1 MTYRGVTK
9 WTASLDDDFAAE
21 PLEPTP
27 ADGPAVANPVVG
39 DCLNRYTLRER
50 IGEGAMGEVFA
61 AHDPELD
68 RMVAIKVLKR
78 GFGRA
83 SPKTRAR
90 FRREAQAMARLN
102 HPNVVSVFDVGMLP
116 HGVFVAM
123 ELVEG
128 PTLADWM
135 RAPHG
140 WREVVALFVEA
151 GRGLLAAHEA
161 GLVHRDFKPS
171 NVIVGKRVRVADF
184 GLARAATDVPAE
196 PAPATSSLA
205 VDVSAT
211 GQLVG
216 TPAYMAPEQL
226 AGAPASPLSDQYA
239 FAVALHETLYGVRPG
254 AGAPAPLRNAPARL
268 RAVIERALAR
278 EPQDR
283 YPSMRELLVELARD
297 PAWTRR
303 LWLAAIAGLLL
314 IGGVVALVRRN
325 GQVRMCSDAG
335 APWQAA
341 WNAPRRSGVRAAFST
356 GAVADHLLAS
366 LDRYGERWTQARTRA
381 CTEAHDGLA
390 SEATTDLRR
399 RCLDQ
404 RLRVASELIAAV
416 VTDGAA
422 TRLNVGDAVDRL
434 PALEDCDDPREEVPR
449 PADPQSRSLLTYADA
464 LLSQAWALDVLE
476 QYERARP
483 LANAAV
489 EIGER
494 TGYQPLLARALIL
507 RGECEDRSH
516 DYAAA
521 LATQER
527 AATAAA
533 LARDDAAVVEALLDR
548 FLVTGDHLGRPSEAL
563 SGRRFIELALE
574 RAGQPPRQRAMW
586 LHFLAILLTDTGD
599 QSAALAAETDAVA
612 IWNRTLPP
620 GHAYLI
626 DSLETLGNIE
636 IARANYPRAESLL
649 GQVLAAKIAARGE
662 VHIVVADT
670 LTNLGV
676 LEGTRGNVPAAI
688 TYFERARAAAGGEP
702 YFLGE
707 FGLGQSW
714 YELGRYATA
723 LGYLQTALP
732 IAEHESPPPSLWV
745 ASTLGEIALVQL
757 ALGKVD
763 DAAGLLGRAID
774 MDRATGAPD
783 LVWEL
788 GRAARVAVRRGDR
801 ATAHKRL
808 AETDEATARFGNTT
822 SVPIP
827 AANGGRTA
835 VAVLAEAELAQL
847 ENGCRAARSG
857 YAEARRLAAN
867 ESSIALGREATI
879 EGASCDIRLGRAAD
893 AVAALERV
901 LDELER
907 AGADLVAKAPVE
919 RALATARSASKSR

>member
-1 MTYRGVTK
+1 VSK
-9 WTASLDDDFAAE
+9 PTASLEDGFEPDLAALAPE
-21 PLEPTP
+21 
-27 ADGPAVANPVVG
+27 DGPAVANPVVG
-39 DCLNRYTLRER
+39 DCLDRYTLRDR

-78 GFGRA
+78 GFGST
-83 SPKTRAR
+83 SPQARAR

-184 GLARAATDVPAE
+184 GLARAATDIPTE
-196 PAPATSSLA
+196 PALTTSSLG

-226 AGAPASPLSDQYA
+226 TGAPASPLSDQYA
-239 FAVALHETLYGVRPG
+239 FAIALHEALYGVRPG
-254 AGAPAPLRNAPARL
+254 AGAPLRSAPARL
-268 RAVIERALAR
+268 RTVVERALSH

-297 PAWTRR
+297 PARTRR
-303 LWLAAIAGLLL
+303 LWFAGTAGILLVC
-314 IGGVVALVRRN
+314 GVVALARHN
-325 GQVRMCSDAG
+325 GQVRTCSEAG

-341 WNAPRRSGVRAAFST
+341 WNAPRRDRVRVAFSSA
-356 GAVADHLLAS
+356 AVADHLVAS

-381 CTEAHDGLA
+381 CTEARDGLA

-404 RLRVASELIAAV
+404 RLRVASELLAAV
-416 VTDGAA
+416 VTEGAA
-422 TRLNVGDAVDRL
+422 TRLDVGDAVDRL
-434 PALEDCDDPREEVPR
+434 PALEDCDDPHEEVPR

-483 LANAAV
+483 LASAAV

-516 DYAAA
+516 DFAAA
-521 LATQER
+521 VATQER

-533 LARDDAAVVEALLDR
+533 LAHDDAAVVEALLDR

-563 SGRRFIELALE
+563 AGRRFIELALE

-599 QSAALAAETDAVA
+599 QPAALAAETDAVA
-612 IWNRTLPP
+612 IWNRILPP

-676 LEGTRGNVPAAI
+676 LENSRGNLPAAI
-688 TYFERARAAAGGEP
+688 TYYERAREAAGGEP

-714 YELGRYATA
+714 YELGRYTAA
-723 LGYLQTALP
+723 LGRLRTALP

-763 DAAGLLGRAID
+763 DAAGLLDRAIE

-788 GRAARVAVRRGDR
+788 GRATRVDVRRGDR
-801 ATAHKRL
+801 AAAHKHL
-808 AETDEATARFGNTT
+808 AETTEATARFGNTT

-835 VAVLAEAELAQL
+835 VAVVAEAELAQL
-847 ENGCRAARSG
+847 ENGCRAARAG
-857 YAEARRLAAN
+857 YAEAQRLAAN
-867 ESSIALGREATI
+867 ESSIALGRDATI
-879 EGASCDIRLGRAAD
+879 EGAACDIQLGRAD
-893 AVAALERV
+893 EAVAALERV

-907 AGADLVAKAPVE
+907 AGADPAAKGPVE
-919 RALATARSASKSR
+919 RALATARAAVRSR